1 MASTLIYQSENR
13 PTFNRVED
21 DAPLELAG
29 PLRVMF
35 LVTSLPVGGAEML
48 LAELVRRIDPCNFLP
63 EVCCLK
69 ERGPLGDELAE
80 ELPVYHNLLAHKFD
94 FRVWP
99 RLVRLLREQRIDAVV
114 TVGAGD
120 KMFWGRL
127 AAKRVGVPVILS
139 ALHSTGWPDGVGRLN
154 RLLTPITDGFIA
166 VADSHGEYML
176 TKEGFPA
183 KKVYVIPNG
192 VDTNR
197 FAPLPDAASVR
208 TEIGVGAADP
218 VVSIVA
224 ALRPEKNH
232 ELFLEMAARV
242 LQQVSDA
249 KFLVIGDGPCREPLE
264 ERAADLSITASV
276 RFLGTRSDIPRL
288 LATSDVFA
296 LTSHNEANPVSIL
309 EAMSVGKPIVATNV
323 GSIKEVVTEGE
334 TGFLVPPGD
343 AAALTTRVVELL
355 SDPLRAQAM
364 GAAAREVVVE
374 GWSVDA
380 MVRRYERLIAS
391 IYHRKRTTGSNTSA
405 APQIEPT
412 AIDDYVVA
420 EWRSTGWLAEA

>member
-1 MASTLIYQSENR
+1 MSAANNTRRSVDCSFR
-13 PTFNRVED
+13 SVAD
-21 DAPLELAG
+21 DTPLDLER

-35 LVTSLPVGGAEML
+35 MVTSLPVGGAETL
-48 LAELVRRIDPCNFLP
+48 LAELVRRLDRRYFAP
-63 EVCCLK
+63 EICCLK
-69 ERGPLGDELAE
+69 ERGPLGDELAAE
-80 ELPVYHNLLAHKFD
+80 IPVHHGLLAHKCD
-94 FRVWP
+94 LRIWP
-99 RLVRLLREQRIDAVV
+99 RLVRLLRDRAIDAVV

-127 AAKRVGVPVILS
+127 AAKRVGVPVVLS
-139 ALHSTGWPDGVGRLN
+139 ALHSTGWPDSVGRLN
-154 RLLTPITDGFIA
+154 RLLTPLTDGFIA

-176 TKEGFPA
+176 TNEGFPA
-183 KKVYVIPNG
+183 NKVFVIPNG

-197 FAPLPDAASVR
+197 FAPWPDAAGVR
-208 TEIGVGAADP
+208 TEIGVGAADS

-232 ELFLEMAARV
+232 ELFLEVAARV
-242 LQQVSDA
+242 LQHISDA
-249 KFLVIGDGPCREPLE
+249 KFLVIGDGPRREPLE
-264 ERAADLSITASV
+264 QRAADLGITESV

-323 GSIKEVVTEGE
+323 GSIKEVVTDGR

-364 GAAAREVVVE
+364 GAAAREVVVAD
-374 GWSVDA
+374 WSVDA
-380 MVRRYERLIAS
+380 MVHRYERLIAS
-391 IYHRKRTTGSNTSA
+391 IYGRKRPAGSNTSA
-405 APQIEPT
+405 ARQI